1 MRLNLLTLLL
11 GGRDVSYYAD
21 LGTECDIAR
30 GPQIRAVGWLSDR
43 NQYETGSLPSQLV
56 ERLRS
61 YVSRCPESI
70 EELCWPVAAGPHT
83 CELCGS
89 FGASLNFGL
98 PSERVLF
105 VCPEMILHY
114 VEVHEYR
121 PPEPFLRALEKAP
134 LPGTPEYASAV
145 APFRAEQG

>member
-1 MRLNLLTLLL
+1 MQLKPDPL

-56 ERLRS
+56 EQLRS

-70 EELCWPVAAGPHT
+70 EELC
-83 CELCGS
+83 
-89 FGASLNFGL
+89 
-98 PSERVLF
+98 
-105 VCPEMILHY
+105 
-114 VEVHEYR
+114 
-121 PPEPFLRALEKAP
+121 
-134 LPGTPEYASAV
+134 
-145 APFRAEQG
+145 